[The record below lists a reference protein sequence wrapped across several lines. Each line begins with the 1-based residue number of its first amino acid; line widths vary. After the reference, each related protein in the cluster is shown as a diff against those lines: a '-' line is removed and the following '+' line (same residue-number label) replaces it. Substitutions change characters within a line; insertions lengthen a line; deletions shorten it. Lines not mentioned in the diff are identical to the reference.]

1 MTLLSLKCRINQI
14 QKPEDVYPNW
24 YENRQCYKA
33 TYEKKGSFKE
43 REAQEPNTSFLR
55 RYAEGSTEERHIKP
69 CTYGTVLDPEL
80 IKKQKAACT
89 IQVRV

>member
-1 MTLLSLKCRINQI
+1 MFIPTGMKTDN
-14 QKPEDVYPNW
+14 
-24 YENRQCYKA
+24 A
-33 TYEKKGSFKE
+33 TRLHMKKKGSFKE

-69 CTYGTVLDPEL
+69 CTYGIVLDPEL